1 MTAHERVLL
10 AHHPHHLARRTQN
23 NRVIFATEA
32 HYEQCAQDIQ
42 DLAKAY
48 QIRVCAWAL
57 LPDGFHLIATP
68 GEDPQVLSSYM
79 KSISCR
85 ASLRLAR
92 HYSRQKASLK
102 RDKQAAPEVAD
113 SSSPWDSR
121 FLSSPIERGQWLL
134 AAMCFVEKL
143 PVAEKL
149 ADTAFRYRH
158 SSYRMRLGKTESYWL
173 DDPQEYASLGDN
185 LVERAQA
192 YRNYFKIGLTPQVWS
207 MIATAVKR
215 GRLTGSRQF
224 VEKVARE
231 HGFFAPNRG
240 PGRPRKPSKP
250 KPPESPDSS
259 DSSDSTPPEE

>member
-1 MTAHERVLL
+1 MTTHERVLL
-10 AHHPHHLARRTQN
+10 ANHLHHLARRTQDD
-23 NRVIFATEA
+23 RLIFATEA
-32 HYEQCAQDIQ
+32 HYEQCAQDIR
-42 DLAKAY
+42 DLAKEH
-48 QIRVCAWAL
+48 QISICAWAL
-57 LPDGFHLIATP
+57 VPDGFHLIATP

-92 HYSRQKASLK
+92 HYSRQKAGS
-102 RDKQAAPEVAD
+102 PEVAD

-149 ADTAFRYRH
+149 ADTAFRYHH
-158 SSYRMRLGKTESYWL
+158 SSYRMRLGKTDNYWL
-173 DDPQEYASLGDN
+173 DDPQEYASLGDH

-192 YRNYFKIGLTPQVWS
+192 YRNYFKIGLAPQVWS

-215 GRLTGSRQF
+215 GRLTGSQQF
-224 VEKVARE
+224 VDKVARE

-240 PGRPRKPSKP
+240 PGRPRKPP
-250 KPPESPDSS
+250 EPPESPDSS
-259 DSSDSTPPEE
+259 DSSDLNTPPEE